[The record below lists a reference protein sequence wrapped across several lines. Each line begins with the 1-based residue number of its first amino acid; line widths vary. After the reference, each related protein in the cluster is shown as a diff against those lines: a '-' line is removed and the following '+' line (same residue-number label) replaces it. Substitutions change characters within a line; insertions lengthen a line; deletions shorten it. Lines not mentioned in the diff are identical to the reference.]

1 MSSGRGIASKTGVPV
16 EDLVL
21 DRVAGG
27 WGDMADFSI
36 ARETLLHQADVAA
49 AGGRR
54 QVAENFRR
62 AAELVGVPDDMIL
75 RIYDALRPFRA
86 TPSELATLAAQLRLQ
101 FHAPEC
107 ARWVEEAAEVYA
119 SRGLLRTVESAGP

>member
-86 TPSELATLAAQLRLQ
+86 TQSELATLAAQLRLQ